1 MSFAALGLLPT
12 LVESLARLGITEPSP
27 VQRVAVPPILSGRS
41 VIAVART
48 GSGKTLAYG
57 APVLQRLRLVED
69 TEGPVT
75 ERARPRAVVLTGT
88 RELVEQTMKALKGAA
103 HGPKLRVRAVAGGM
117 TDRSTGQQLKEP
129 VDVLVAN
136 PPRLRALLDRGLVRL
151 DDVRVFVLDEGD
163 TLCAPGQRGDVELLL
178 RRAPPTCQLVLMS
191 ATLPEPIRH
200 WATTLPQAPVL
211 LLSKDAHAPPE
222 RVKVRNVRV
231 RPSERAD
238 AANDALGELPEDAR
252 GILFTNRR
260 ETADACG
267 AALAERGHAVVVV
280 HGGMLPDERRAA
292 LARFR
297 AGEGRVLVT
306 TELGGRGLHLDGLA
320 FVLNWEL
327 PEKPSEYLH
336 RIGRVGRQGA
346 KGLVY
351 NLVTDADGAMLKEI
365 ERLAAGGR
373 LDTGET
379 LRAER
384 ARPKPEAPA
393 SPGGKTS
400 GERGLGERP
409 AARSTK
415 ARPGGARPGASPR
428 KGEGPARSGPG
439 GARPGAPPRRGE
451 GAARKGP
458 PAMGGP
464 AKPGPKGGS
473 GPKGRGGGRG
483 R

>member
-1 MSFAALGLLPT
+1 MSFAALGLLPA
-12 LVESLARLGITEPSP
+12 LVDSLARLGITEPSP
-27 VQRVAVPPILSGRS
+27 VQRVAVAPILAGRS

-57 APVLQRLRLVED
+57 APVLQRLRLIED
-69 TEGPVT
+69 EEGPVT

-88 RELVEQTMKALKGAA
+88 RELVDQTLKALKGAA
-103 HGPKLRVRAVAGGM
+103 HGPKQRVRAVAGGM
-117 TDRSTGQQLKEP
+117 SERSTGQQLKEP
-129 VDVLVAN
+129 TDLLVAN
-136 PPRLRALLDRGLVRL
+136 PPRLRALVDRGLVRL
-151 DDVRVFVLDEGD
+151 DDLRVLVLDEGD
-163 TLCAPGQRGDVELLL
+163 TPCAPGQRGDVELLL
-178 RRAPPTCQLVLMS
+178 RRAPAGCQLVLMS

-222 RVKVRNVRV
+222 RVKVRNVKV

-238 AANDALGELPEDAR
+238 AANDALGELPDEAR

-280 HGGMLPDERRAA
+280 HGGMLPDERKAA

-297 AGEGRVLVT
+297 GGQGRVLVT
-306 TELGGRGLHLDGLA
+306 TELGGRGLHVDGLA

-384 ARPKPEAPA
+384 ARPKPEAAEPPA
-393 SPGGKTS
+393 GRRR
-400 GERGLGERP
+400 GESGLGERP
-409 AARSTK
+409 AARAAR
-415 ARPGGARPGASPR
+415 ARPGGGRD
-428 KGEGPARSGPG
+428 G
-439 GARPGAPPRRGE
+439 GAGSKKGAPAHKGAAPRAGAPPK
-451 GAARKGP
+451 KGP
-458 PAMGGP
+458 
-464 AKPGPKGGS
+464 
-473 GPKGRGGGRG
+473 GRGGRG